1 MKSIPSHMDRIR
13 NLIRDVP
20 DFPVKGIM
28 FKDIT
33 PVLKDPKALGMIIDC
48 FGKMYKGKNIDAIV
62 GIESRGFII
71 GAPLALKL
79 RLPFVPIR
87 KVGKLPFDK
96 IRVNYQLEYG
106 EATIEIHTDALEK
119 GQRVIIVDDLLAT
132 GGTTAAS
139 IELVEKLG
147 AEVVKCA
154 FVIELGFLHGRDK
167 LPKGKVDSLIT
178 Y

>member
-1 MKSIPSHMDRIR
+1 MERIK

-20 DFPVKGIM
+20 DFPLKGIV

-33 PVLKDPKALGMIIDC
+33 PVLKDPKAFGQIIDA
-48 FGKMYKGKNIDAIV
+48 FSKMYKGKKIDAIV

-71 GAPLALKL
+71 GAPLALKMGI
-79 RLPFVPIR
+79 PFVPIR
-87 KVGKLPFDK
+87 KVGKLPYDK
-96 IRVNYQLEYG
+96 IRVSYKLEYG
-106 EATIEIHTDALEK
+106 ESTIEIHTDALEK

-139 IELVEKLG
+139 IELIEKLG

-154 FVIELGFLHGRDK
+154 FVIELGFLNGRDK

>member
-1 MKSIPSHMDRIR
+1 MDRIKS
-13 NLIRDVP
+13 LIRDVP
-20 DFPVKGIM
+20 DFPLKGIV

-33 PVLKDPKALGMIIDC
+33 PVLKDPKAFGQIIET
-48 FGKMYKGKNIDAIV
+48 FSKMYKGKKIDAIV

-71 GAPLALKL
+71 GAPLALKMGI
-79 RLPFVPIR
+79 PFVPIR
-87 KVGKLPFDK
+87 KIGKLPYDK
-96 IRVNYQLEYG
+96 IRVSYKLEYG

-119 GQRVIIVDDLLAT
+119 GQRVVIVDDLLAT

-154 FVIELGFLHGRDK
+154 FVIELGFLNGRDK

>member
-1 MKSIPSHMDRIR
+1 MDRIKS
-13 NLIRDVP
+13 LIRDVP
-20 DFPVKGIM
+20 DFPIKGIV

-33 PVLKDPKALGMIIDC
+33 PVLKDPKAFGQIIDA
-48 FGKMYKGKNIDAIV
+48 FSKMYKGKKIDAIV

-71 GAPLALKL
+71 GAPLALKMGI
-79 RLPFVPIR
+79 PFVPIR
-87 KVGKLPFDK
+87 KVGKLPYDK
-96 IRVNYQLEYG
+96 IRVSYKLEYG

-154 FVIELGFLHGRDK
+154 FVIELGFLNGRDR

>member
-1 MKSIPSHMDRIR
+1 MDRIK

-33 PVLKDPKALGMIIDC
+33 PVLKDPKALGMIINR
-48 FGKMYKGKNIDAIV
+48 FGKMYKGMKIDAIV

-79 RLPFVPIR
+79 NLPFVPIR

-96 IRVNYQLEYG
+96 IRVNYKLEYG
-106 EATIEIHTDALEK
+106 DATIEIHTDALEP

-167 LPKGKVDSLIT
+167 LPRGKVDSLIIF
-178 Y
+178 

>member
-1 MKSIPSHMDRIR
+1 MERVKALM
-13 NLIRDVP
+13 RDVP
-20 DFPVKGIM
+20 DFPVPGIV

-33 PVLKDPKALGMIIDC
+33 PVLKDPEALRMIIE
-48 FGKMYKGKNIDAIV
+48 KLREMYADLDIDAVV

-71 GAPLALKL
+71 GTPLALAL
-79 RLPFVPIR
+79 NAPFVPIR

-96 IRVNYQLEYG
+96 IKVSYKLEYG
-106 EATIEIHTDALEK
+106 EATIEMHTDALEK
-119 GQRVIIVDDLLAT
+119 GDRVLIVDDLLAT

-154 FVIELGFLHGRDK
+154 FVIELGFLKGRAK
-167 LPKGKVDSLIT
+167 LPEGKIDSLIV
-178 Y
+178 YD

>member
-1 MKSIPSHMDRIR
+1 MDRVR
-13 NLIRDVP
+13 GLIRDVP
-20 DFPVKGIM
+20 DFPMKGIV

-33 PVLKDPKALGMIIDC
+33 PVLKDPKALGEIIDR
-48 FGKMYKGKNIDAIV
+48 FDRMYKDKKIDAIV

-71 GAPLALKL
+71 GAPLALSMGI
-79 RLPFVPIR
+79 PFVPIR
-87 KVGKLPFDK
+87 KVGKLPYDK
-96 IRVNYQLEYG
+96 IRVSYKLEYG

-119 GQRVIIVDDLLAT
+119 GQRVVIVDDLLAT

-147 AEVVKCA
+147 AEVVSCA
-154 FVIELGFLHGRDK
+154 FVIELGFLHGRAK
-167 LPKGKVDSLIT
+167 LPEGKVDSLIT

>member
-1 MKSIPSHMDRIR
+1 MDRVR
-13 NLIRDVP
+13 GLIRDVP
-20 DFPVKGIM
+20 DFPVKGIV

-33 PVLKDPKALGMIIDC
+33 PVLKDPKALGEIIDS
-48 FGKMYKGKNIDAIV
+48 FNRMYRGKKIDAIV

-71 GAPLALKL
+71 GAPLALKMQI
-79 RLPFVPIR
+79 PFVPIR

-96 IRVNYQLEYG
+96 IRVSYKLEYG
-106 EATIEIHTDALEK
+106 EATMEIHTDALEK
-119 GQRVIIVDDLLAT
+119 GQRVVIVDDLLAT

-147 AEVVKCA
+147 AEVVSCA
-154 FVIELGFLHGRDK
+154 FVIELGFLKGREK
-167 LPKGKVDSLIT
+167 LPKGKVESLIT

>member
-1 MKSIPSHMDRIR
+1 MERVKALM
-13 NLIRDVP
+13 RDVP
-20 DFPVKGIM
+20 DFPVEGIV

-33 PVLKDPKALGMIIDC
+33 PVLKDPEALGMIIEELRS
-48 FGKMYKGKNIDAIV
+48 MYQGLDIDAIV

-71 GAPLALKL
+71 GTPLALALKV
-79 RLPFVPIR
+79 PFVPIR

-96 IRVNYQLEYG
+96 IQVNYKLEYG
-106 EATIEIHTDALEK
+106 EATIEMHTDALEK
-119 GQRVIIVDDLLAT
+119 GDRVIVVDDLLAT

-139 IELVEKLG
+139 IELIEKLG

-154 FVIELGFLHGRDK
+154 FVIELGFLHGREK
-167 LPKGKVDSLIT
+167 LPPGKVDSLIV

>member
-1 MKSIPSHMDRIR
+1 MDRIKE
-13 NLIRDVP
+13 LIRDVP
-20 DFPVKGIM
+20 DFPVKGIV

-33 PVLKDPKALGMIIDC
+33 PVLKDPKALGQIIDT
-48 FGKMYKGKNIDAIV
+48 FSKMYKGKKIDAIV

-71 GAPLALKL
+71 GAPLALKMQI
-79 RLPFVPIR
+79 PFVPIR
-87 KVGKLPFDK
+87 KVGKLPYDK
-96 IRVNYQLEYG
+96 IKVNYKLEYG

-119 GQRVIIVDDLLAT
+119 GERVVIVDDLLAT

-154 FVIELGFLHGRDK
+154 FVIELGFLHGRDR
-167 LPKGKVDSLIT
+167 LPKGKIDSLIT

>member
-1 MKSIPSHMDRIR
+1 MDRIKD
-13 NLIRDVP
+13 LIRDVP

-33 PVLKDPKALGMIIDC
+33 PVLRDPKALGQIIDN
-48 FGKMYKGKNIDAIV
+48 FNMMYEGKNIDAIV

-71 GAPLALKL
+71 GAPLALKMKI
-79 RLPFVPIR
+79 PFVPIR

-96 IRVNYQLEYG
+96 IRVNYKLEYG
-106 EATIEIHTDALEK
+106 EATIEMHTDALNSGE
-119 GQRVIIVDDLLAT
+119 RIIIVDDLLAT

-139 IELVEKLG
+139 IELVEKLN

-154 FVIELGFLHGRDK
+154 FVIELGFLHGRDR

>member
-1 MKSIPSHMDRIR
+1 MDRIKD
-13 NLIRDVP
+13 LIRDVP

-33 PVLKDPKALGMIIDC
+33 PVLKDPKALGEIIDR
-48 FGKMYKGKNIDAIV
+48 FSTMYRSENIDAIV

-71 GAPLALKL
+71 GAPLALSL
-79 RLPFVPIR
+79 GLPFVPIR

-96 IRVNYQLEYG
+96 IRVSYELEYG
-106 EATIEIHTDALEK
+106 EATIEIHTDALEP
-119 GQRVIIVDDLLAT
+119 GQRVVIVDDLLAT
-132 GGTTAAS
+132 GGTTVAS
-139 IELVEKLG
+139 IELVEKLD

-154 FVIELGFLHGRDK
+154 FVIELGFLHGREK
-167 LPKGKVDSLIT
+167 LPEGKVDSLII

>member
-1 MKSIPSHMDRIR
+1 MDRIK

-20 DFPVKGIM
+20 DFPIKGIV

-33 PVLKDPKALGMIIDC
+33 PVLQDPKAFGQIIDT
-48 FGKMYKGKNIDAIV
+48 FSKMYVGKKIDAIV
-62 GIESRGFII
+62 GIESRGFIL
-71 GAPLALKL
+71 GAPLALKMG
-79 RLPFVPIR
+79 LPFVPIR
-87 KVGKLPFDK
+87 KVGKLPYDK
-96 IRVNYQLEYG
+96 IRVSYKLEYG

-119 GQRVIIVDDLLAT
+119 GQRVVIVDDLLAT
-132 GGTTAAS
+132 GGTIAAS

>member
-1 MKSIPSHMDRIR
+1 MDRIR
-13 NLIRDVP
+13 DLVRDVP

-33 PVLKDPKALGMIIDC
+33 PVLKDPKALTQIIDQ
-48 FGKMYKGKNIDAIV
+48 FNLMYKDKKIDAIV

-71 GAPLALKL
+71 GAPLAIKMK
-79 RLPFVPIR
+79 LPFVPIR

-96 IRVNYQLEYG
+96 IRVNYKLEYG
-106 EATIEIHTDALEK
+106 EASVEIHTDALEK
-119 GQRVIIVDDLLAT
+119 GERVVIVDDLLAT
-132 GGTTAAS
+132 GGTTLAS

-147 AEVVKCA
+147 AEVVSCA
-154 FVIELGFLHGRDK
+154 FVIELGFLNGRSR
-167 LPKGKVDSLIT
+167 LPKGKVESLVT

>member
-1 MKSIPSHMDRIR
+1 MNLVKS
-13 NLIRDVP
+13 LIRDVP
-20 DFPVKGIM
+20 DFPVKGII

-33 PVLKDPKALGMIIDC
+33 PVLKDPKALGMIIDS
-48 FGKMYKGKNIDAIV
+48 FSEMYKGEKIDAIV

-71 GAPLALKL
+71 GAPLALKMN
-79 RLPFVPIR
+79 LPFVPIR
-87 KVGKLPFDK
+87 KIGKLPFDK
-96 IRVNYQLEYG
+96 IKVSYKLEYG
-106 EATIEIHTDALEK
+106 EATIEIHTDALVA
-119 GQRVIIVDDLLAT
+119 GQRVLIVDDLLAT

-139 IELVEKLG
+139 IELIEKLG

-167 LPKGKVDSLIT
+167 LPADKVDSLIT

>member
-1 MKSIPSHMDRIR
+1 M
-13 NLIRDVP
+13 RDVP
-20 DFPVKGIM
+20 DFPVEGIV

-33 PVLKDPKALGMIIDC
+33 PVLKDPEALGMIIEELRS
-48 FGKMYKGKNIDAIV
+48 MYQDLDIDAIV

-71 GAPLALKL
+71 GTPLALALKV
-79 RLPFVPIR
+79 PFVPIR

-96 IRVNYQLEYG
+96 IRVSYKLEYG
-106 EATIEIHTDALEK
+106 EATIEMHTDALEP
-119 GQRVIIVDDLLAT
+119 GDRVIIVDDLLAT

-147 AEVVKCA
+147 AEVIKCA
-154 FVIELGFLHGRDK
+154 FVIELGFLNGREK
-167 LPKGKVDSLIT
+167 LPQGKVDSLIV